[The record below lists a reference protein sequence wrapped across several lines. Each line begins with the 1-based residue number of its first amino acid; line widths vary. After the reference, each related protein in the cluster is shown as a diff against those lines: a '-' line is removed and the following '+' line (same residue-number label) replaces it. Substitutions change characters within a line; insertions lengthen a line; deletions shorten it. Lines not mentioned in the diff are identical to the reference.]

1 MDVQSR
7 FAWYNLYVYCTARSS
22 LMLDRFLKW
31 TGLNSDIQKTEIKIE
46 ENDFNFKT
54 AEFKS
59 IPFMNFTILGFTAR
73 LKTVLQY
80 YISCVLLNVLQYFNL
95 LRR

>member
-1 MDVQSR
+1 
-7 FAWYNLYVYCTARSS
+7 
-22 LMLDRFLKW
+22 MLDWFLKW
-31 TGLNSDIQKTEIKIE
+31 TGLNSGIQKTEFKIE

-54 AEFKS
+54 VEFKS
-59 IPFMNFTILGFTAR
+59 ITFMYFTILGFTER

-95 LRR
+95 LQR